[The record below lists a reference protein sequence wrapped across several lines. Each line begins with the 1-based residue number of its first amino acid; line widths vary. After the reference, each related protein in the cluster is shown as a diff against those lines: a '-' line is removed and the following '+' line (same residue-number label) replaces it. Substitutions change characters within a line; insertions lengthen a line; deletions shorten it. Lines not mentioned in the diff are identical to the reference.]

1 MKYLVIA
8 RRRETVKTVAGA
20 LQAAKEYVNNEL
32 KSGRSDCVYLFASGD
47 GSGMGIAN
55 ADSHEQLSEILLGHP
70 EYQNFDWDIQPLCE
84 FNRIT
89 DKLLEAVQRPQVVTY
104 QGPVEE

>member
-32 KSGRSDCVYLFASGD
+32 KSGRADCVYLFPSGD

-55 ADSHEQLSEILLGHP
+55 ADSHEQLTEILLGHP
-70 EYQNFDWDIQPLCE
+70 EYQNFDWEIQPLCE

-89 DKLLEAVQRPQVVTY
+89 DKLLEAVRKPQVVTY
-104 QGPVEE
+104 PSTIEK